1 VCRHA
6 PVGGAAAAD
15 LTCVEWSPDG
25 QQLATGATDNAVR
38 LFGREGGWARPMVSG
53 GAERVRRNSALTGG
67 SHGYPLPW
75 LSRQRPALIDMRASA
90 CPALS
95 CRTAQVDAAGAPR
108 HDHGGAL
115 EQEGRPAA
123 VRWGRGT
130 AAGWAGAG
138 AAALVLVA
146 YVTRQQQS
154 AAGITLLITSM
165 ASPSC
170 SPPAGSL
177 DGTLIV
183 WDAKAGSQHKQYAH
197 HTASVVDADW
207 RNNTMFASCSQDGS
221 IAVCKLSDSKPL
233 RHWQVG
239 AGAAVLGQ
247 SGLRT
252 CSLPASSLPACSLL
266 VSASLMTLLPLPA
279 LPALPSFPPRRART
293 PPTSTACV
301 GSPLESCWPP
311 AATMAA
317 SRSGRRLLRSQCTR
331 LQVCCRWQ
339 LQVCC
344 WLFACHGGSAACCTG

>member
-1 VCRHA
+1 MRRLAGHSAEVISLAWCPSSNLLASASSDGTARIWDMQESGSSGSGRVCVCRHA
-6 PVGGAAAAD
+6 PVGGVAAAD

-25 QQLATGATDNAVR
+25 QQLGTGATDNAVR
-38 LFGREGGWARPMVSG
+38 LFGREGGWAQAMFTGR
-53 GAERVRRNSALTGG
+53 AECLRQHALHCQPGSTSAYSLRWVLR
-67 SHGYPLPW
+67 H
-75 LSRQRPALIDMRASA
+75 RPALISMNAYA
-90 CPALS
+90 CPAVLLP
-95 CRTAQVDAAGAPR
+95 RRPAQVDAAGAPR

-221 IAVCKLSDSKPL
+221 IAVCKLADSKPL

-239 AGAAVLGQ
+239 ARAPLLCWLAGRVSPLARLVHASRCLPVL
-247 SGLRT
+247 
-252 CSLPASSLPACSLL
+252 LPSLL
-266 VSASLMTLLPLPA
+266 P
-279 LPALPSFPPRRART
+279 
-293 PPTSTACV
+293 C
-301 GSPLESCWPP
+301 
-311 AATMAA
+311 
-317 SRSGRRLLRSQCTR
+317 SG
-331 LQVCCRWQ
+331 
-339 LQVCC
+339 
-344 WLFACHGGSAACCTG
+344 